1 MILKAKK
8 GFKRDVSHLRNA
20 FSPRPARSCLPP
32 SHFCVVLALCSVQ
45 KHQQIWTGRKFE
57 KGIWMIE
64 VSVEYSGVGFSQE
77 GLDWLE
83 WLEGRKI
90 AFSKIFRRSTFHW
103 PWVAPNFSFILP
115 TWQNSFRNPTIQYQT
130 QVPKTPWRA
139 PWKRSVCQPL
149 GQANPVWHVLGW
161 RVIKRK
167 DDI

>member
-1 MILKAKK
+1 MFLISAMPFLP
-8 GFKRDVSHLRNA
+8 GLRDLVSCQA
-20 FSPRPARSCLPP
+20 TSVSCWPCVP
-32 SHFCVVLALCSVQ
+32 SKSINKYEQ
-45 KHQQIWTGRKFE
+45 EE
-57 KGIWMIE
+57 KGIWITE
-64 VSVEYSGVGFSQE
+64 VSVEYSGIGFSQE

-161 RVIKRK
+161 RVINRK